1 MATVAL
7 ARVGFCSVDV
17 KPAGPF
23 QEYVAPPVAAK
34 LIVEPIQILL
44 GFATAVTV
52 IGGLAVTVTLP
63 VFIHPAAEVT
73 VTVYVPTEFTTA
85 AAVLAPLDH
94 K

>member
-44 GFATAVTV
+44 M
-52 IGGLAVTVTLP
+52 
-63 VFIHPAAEVT
+63 
-73 VTVYVPTEFTTA
+73 
-85 AAVLAPLDH
+85 
-94 K
+94 